1 MYNDILSDN
10 ALHKML
16 CNRAIIFGSQ
26 TQQHEDCL
34 WITGSTIHSDYRQL
48 FISLSEIEIDKVI
61 LSVIITDD
69 TDGKS
74 SYLIFDKQ
82 SSFRKQH
89 IAMLIN
95 ILIDDIID
103 GNGLHVKVYE

>member
-48 FISLSEIEIDKVI
+48 FISLSEIEIDKKVI
-61 LSVIITDD
+61 HTVFLERNES
-69 TDGKS
+69 
-74 SYLIFDKQ
+74 
-82 SSFRKQH
+82 
-89 IAMLIN
+89 
-95 ILIDDIID
+95 
-103 GNGLHVKVYE
+103 